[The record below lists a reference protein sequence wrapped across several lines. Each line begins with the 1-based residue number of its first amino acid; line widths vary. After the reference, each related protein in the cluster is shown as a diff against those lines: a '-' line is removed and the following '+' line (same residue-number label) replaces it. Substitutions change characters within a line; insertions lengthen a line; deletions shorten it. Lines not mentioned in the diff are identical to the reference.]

1 MNTAP
6 IKLNIYDLYRDV
18 NTKKEKKYNIY
29 NDILYKIHDKI
40 KKTASKER
48 FKVLYDVPEFVF
60 GLPSYNLN
68 HCNAYL
74 IKHLRNNGFLVKYY
88 FPKILYISWDPQEIK
103 EYKKNKKLV
112 VDNYKDLQK
121 KSNQLYNPNNFY
133 VPKNNQGNQSN
144 QHNYSSSNFSN
155 STNIDFKNQL
165 ELVAPQ
171 NTQESNGI
179 FNPILQY
186 NPNQIPTYNY
196 YAYSSLNQNL
206 VNDKFFINNRPEDF
220 NKFKKTANDM
230 PVPQHIQNLQIQDRI
245 HKVKQES
252 QKNAINENYQR
263 DIMDYYNDEPSH
275 PFPNTI
281 KKMNTKGKFVLD
293 LS

>member
-1 MNTAP
+1 MNNAP

-18 NTKKEKKYNIY
+18 NTKKEKKHTIY

-40 KKTASKER
+40 KKTTGKEK
-48 FKVLYDVPEFVF
+48 FKIVYDVPEFVF

-88 FPKILYISWDPQEIK
+88 FPKILYISWDPSEIK
-103 EYKKNKKLV
+103 EYKNNNKKILE
-112 VDNYKDLQK
+112 NYKDLK
-121 KSNQLYNPNNFY
+121 KQSNQLYNRENFY
-133 VPKNNQGNQSN
+133 VPKNRN
-144 QHNYSSSNFSN
+144 NFNNNTIS

-165 ELVAPQ
+165 ELAPPQ
-171 NTQESNGI
+171 NTKETNGI
-179 FNPILQY
+179 FNPILKY
-186 NPNQIPTYNY
+186 NPNEIPTYNY

-206 VNDKFFINNRPEDF
+206 VNDNFYINNRPENF
-220 NKFKKTANDM
+220 NKFNKTANDI
-230 PVPQHIQNLQIQDRI
+230 PIPEHIKNLEIQDNI
-245 HKVKQES
+245 LKTKDNSNNEKV
-252 QKNAINENYQR
+252 NENYQKN
-263 DIMDYYNDEPSH
+263 IMDYYNEEPSH

-281 KKMNTKGKFVLD
+281 KKMNNKGKFVLD

>member
-1 MNTAP
+1 MSNNAP

-18 NTKKEKKYNIY
+18 NTKKEKKYTIY

-40 KKTASKER
+40 KQTAQKER
-48 FKVLYDVPEFVF
+48 FKIVYDVPEFVF

-68 HCNAYL
+68 HCTAYL

-88 FPKILYISWDPQEIK
+88 FPKIIYISWDPREIK
-103 EYKKNKKLV
+103 EYKKNKKQI
-112 VDNYKDLQK
+112 VDNYKDLQNQ
-121 KSNQLYNPNNFY
+121 SNQLYKRDNFY
-133 VPKNNQGNQSN
+133 VPKNDNNN
-144 QHNYSSSNFSN
+144 MNN

-165 ELVAPQ
+165 ELVPPVS
-171 NTQESNGI
+171 TQEANGI

-206 VNDKFFINNRPEDF
+206 VNENFYINNRPENF

-230 PVPQHIQNLQIQDRI
+230 PMPQHIQDLKIQNSIKELKDKSAKDR
-245 HKVKQES
+245 
-252 QKNAINENYQR
+252 INENYQK
-263 DIMDYYNDEPSH
+263 DIMDYYNEPEH

-281 KKMNTKGKFVLD
+281 KKLNTKGKFVLD